1 MEYDCNIFECVF
13 VVRKRMIFHF
23 ERLLCRFFDKG
34 ERQYNEDVGLNERME
49 QVKPESRHRRNG
61 KAVSTQCTFEQIHDD
76 HAPDHVAE
84 QSTCQGDRGCNV
96 TDYFEHEHQ
105 R

>member
-1 MEYDCNIFECVF
+1 MFYWLTIKIFLEYDCNIFVCIF
-13 VVRKRMIFHF
+13 VVRKRMVWNF

-34 ERQYNEDVGLNERME
+34 ERQYNEDVGLNERVE

-61 KAVSTQCTFEQIHDD
+61 KAVSTQCTFEQVHDD

-84 QSTCQGDRGCNV
+84 
-96 TDYFEHEHQ
+96 
-105 R
+105 

>member
-1 MEYDCNIFECVF
+1 MVW
-13 VVRKRMIFHF
+13 HF

-84 QSTCQGDRGCNV
+84 QSTCQGDRGCNI